1 MDSCKLEGGRVRH
14 LFGMRREIPP
24 KLIRVMREF
33 IPLVN
38 SDTFSFPNLYRPF
51 FPIGCKSEE
60 ELSSA
65 LPVSCGFLFVW
76 REGGVSAVVF
86 RLFLCFVPGHPQP
99 AFNWRGGNTAGLF
112 ALLPVL

>member
-1 MDSCKLEGGRVRH
+1 MRH
-14 LFGMRREIPP
+14 LRREIPS
-24 KLIRVMREF
+24 KLIHVMSKF
-33 IPLVN
+33 IPLLN
-38 SDTFSFPNLYRPF
+38 SDTFSFPDLYRLFF
-51 FPIGCKSEE
+51 FPVGCKSEE

-76 REGGVSAVVF
+76 REEGRKGSGAVFARILRLCFVSFCV
-86 RLFLCFVPGHPQP
+86 FVPGHPQP